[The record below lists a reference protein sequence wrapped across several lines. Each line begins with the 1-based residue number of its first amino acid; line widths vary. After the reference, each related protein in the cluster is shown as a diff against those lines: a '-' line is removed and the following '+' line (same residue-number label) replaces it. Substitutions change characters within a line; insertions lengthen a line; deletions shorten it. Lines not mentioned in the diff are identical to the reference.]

1 MTTQAVVGN
10 AFVYFVIG
18 APCAKHGRSGK
29 MWLTLG
35 SDARWAAKHS
45 IAGGVKPARVWYSLR
60 EKNRYDC

>member
-1 MTTQAVVGN
+1 
-10 AFVYFVIG
+10 
-18 APCAKHGRSGK
+18 